1 MLLRSLIR
9 RSLAASQRVYHP
21 FPESTHDLVD
31 TVFGEKRYVDRLKL
45 TVRGGNGGA
54 GCVSLWKGTSKGKF
68 RPPDGGDGGAGGNV
82 VIRAS
87 SQVKSLAGLP
97 QLLCAEHGGHG
108 GNQKR
113 HGKKGKDAILQV
125 PLGTIVTKIDQDTL
139 VDASVA
145 DLVSNGQEI
154 LVARGGQGTKGNA
167 AEPKTKRGAA
177 KQNDDESQVRELDAV
192 RAGETCH
199 ISLELKFMSDVAL
212 LGLPN
217 VGKSSLLNA
226 LTDRQQLRPPSV
238 PTTRTRLGAL
248 RLSPHSVSIIADV
261 PSITLPDPMTS
272 RRPLW
277 HLRHAHRAK
286 VLVLVIDAF
295 RSDPHQLSMWEQL
308 KHLRTE
314 LEHEEDSDL
323 SIKPWIVA
331 VNKIDLLDS
340 NDGSSI
346 TAFVNRCRRAGA
358 ISVVQTSAGMDKTNV
373 SSLKRALTRILANI
387 VS

>member
-1 MLLRSLIR
+1 
-9 RSLAASQRVYHP
+9 
-21 FPESTHDLVD
+21 
-31 TVFGEKRYVDRLKL
+31 VDRLKL

-113 HGKKGKDAILQV
+113 HGKRGKDAILHV
-125 PLGTIVTKIDQDTL
+125 PLGTIVTRVDQETMDNTSIDISSD
-139 VDASVA
+139 VVA
-145 DLVSNGQEI
+145 DLVSNGQEV

-167 AEPKTKRGAA
+167 AEPRKRGAA
-177 KQNDDESQVRELDAV
+177 KQNDDESQTRQLGVAK
-192 RAGETCH
+192 AGETCH
-199 ISLELKFMSDVAL
+199 ISLELKFMTDVAL

-217 VGKSSLLNA
+217 VGKSSLLKA
-226 LTDRQQLRPPSV
+226 LTDKQQLRPAMVV

-261 PSITLPDPMTS
+261 PSINLPDPMTN

-286 VLVLVIDAF
+286 VLVLVIDASC
-295 RSDPHQLSMWEQL
+295 SDPHQLSMLEQV

-314 LEHEEDSDL
+314 LEYDEVNEL

-331 VNKIDLLDS
+331 LNKIDLLDS
-340 NDGSSI
+340 KDGSSI
-346 TAFVNRCRRAGA
+346 TSFVNRCRRAGA
-358 ISVVQTSAGMDKTNV
+358 TSVVQTSVGMDKTNV
-373 SSLKRALTRILANI
+373 SSLKRALTRILTNI
-387 VS
+387 AP